1 MKIGIYEEKNFRGSI
16 ADKYLRIL
24 VPLPCYSQSMECMH
38 NNESH
43 KVRGLSET
51 EGGWPRSVEFPD
63 ALTVN
68 STWIN

>member
-1 MKIGIYEEKNFRGSI
+1 MAAGYPPTPSGQWS
-16 ADKYLRIL
+16 
-24 VPLPCYSQSMECMH
+24 MH

-51 EGGWPRSVEFPD
+51 EGWPRSVEFPD